1 MIRRLSSQSTP
12 KYAIKTQRLRGMGQR
27 PMERSG
33 TDPEFSAARV
43 LGMLDAAAAV
53 RLPPLPVRALK
64 DGYFFT

>member
-1 MIRRLSSQSTP
+1 
-12 KYAIKTQRLRGMGQR
+12 MGQR